1 MKKVVLGLSGGV
13 DSAVSA
19 LLLQKQGYNVTG
31 VFLDIGTGNRENARA
46 VADEI
51 GIGFESVDIKND
63 LNRLVMQPF
72 VDAYLSGETPNPCI
86 LCNPSVKFPALI
98 KAADEIGAEYTA
110 TGHYALVD
118 YDSASGMYRLLA
130 SPGDND
136 QSYMLC
142 RLNQKI
148 LSRLVFPLGSYSKSE
163 VRKIAR
169 ENRLSVASKSDSMEI
184 CFIPDG
190 DYPTFIAKHRQI
202 PPEGDIVDIHGNIL
216 GRHKGIHRY
225 TQGQRRGLG
234 IAAGRRMFVSKIEP
248 ETNRVVLSDAE
259 DLVVS
264 EIRVNNLNWVS
275 VRPPEAALEANIK
288 VRHSKLLYGGKVI
301 PGDNDTAKITFDI
314 PVRMPAAGQTA
325 AFYRDNVVLGSGTIL
340 RWESI

>member
-19 LLLQKQGYNVTG
+19 LLLKKQGYDVTG
-31 VFLDIGTGNRENARA
+31 VFLDMGTGDLEGARA

-51 GIGFESVDIKND
+51 GIDFQTVNIEKKLSN
-63 LNRLVMQPF
+63 LVMEPF
-72 VDAYLSGETPNPCI
+72 IDAYLGGLTPNPCI
-86 LCNPSVKFPALI
+86 LCNPKVKFPALI
-98 KAADEIGAEYTA
+98 KAADEIGAEYAA

-118 YDSASGMYRLLA
+118 YDSTSGMYRLLA

-136 QSYMLC
+136 QSYMLS
-142 RLNQKI
+142 RLDQRI
-148 LSRLVFPLGSYSKSE
+148 LSRLILPLGSYSKSD
-163 VRKIAR
+163 VRKIAW
-169 ENRLSVASKSDSMEI
+169 ENRLSVASKPDSMEI

-190 DYPTFIAKHRQI
+190 DYAAFIEKHRQI
-202 PPEGDIVDIHGNIL
+202 PPEGDFVDIHGNVL

-234 IAAGRRMFVSKIEP
+234 VAAGKRMFVLKIEP

-259 DLVVS
+259 DLAVS
-264 EIRVNNLNWVS
+264 EIHVNNLIWVS
-275 VRPPEAALEANIK
+275 IKPPETAIDVDIK
-288 VRHSKLLYGGKVI
+288 VRHTKLLYAGKVI
-301 PGDNDTAKITFDI
+301 PGARDTARVIFDT

-325 AFYRDNVVLGSGTIL
+325 AFYRDNVMLGSGIIL
-340 RWESI
+340 RRESI